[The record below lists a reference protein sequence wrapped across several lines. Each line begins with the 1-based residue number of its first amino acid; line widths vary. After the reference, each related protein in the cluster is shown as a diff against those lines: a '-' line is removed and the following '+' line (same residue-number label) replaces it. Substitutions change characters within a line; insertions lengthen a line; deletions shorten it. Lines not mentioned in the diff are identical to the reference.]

1 MSRVRILGRE
11 KIVEAM
17 LGGLTRAL
25 DGGDSEPSQP
35 WRSDL
40 EEQRFDAL
48 AAGRLIR
55 ETARDQ
61 IAAGK

>member
-35 WRSDL
+35 RRSDL

>member
-25 DGGDSEPSQP
+25 DSGDSEPSQP
-35 WRSDL
+35 RRSHL

-61 IAAGK
+61 IAARK